1 MADEFDRRP
10 ERTLFFRH
18 LIESLLETPDIEL
31 TLVHSDPMPEELLYQ
46 RAREIVMPRMHLP
59 WGSHFAT
66 FLRYCLTTKD
76 TYDIVYYFKP
86 RLFPFFWLFPAN
98 HVVVLTH
105 GGGERLSQG
114 KWTLPRFVFVWNLVL
129 FQKHIDILIG
139 VSEYANKEI
148 VYAFRVPPEKVRTI
162 YTYLDSIY
170 TVPLKA
176 EVVRQVL
183 ATYGLPKQNY
193 FIYIGRFRT
202 HKNVDNLVA
211 AYLLYRE
218 QNPHATELLVLCGG
232 SREEYEKTFG
242 HLPPSSFTE
251 EIRFFGY
258 IPTEHM
264 PILYA
269 GARALAFVT
278 LNEGFGVPIIEAMAC
293 GTPVITSSV
302 TAMPEVAGDAAL
314 IVNPR
319 NPEALAEAFALIS
332 NNPELRAELVRR
344 GFARV
349 HFFTW
354 KKSFSKTLTL
364 FRELVAV
371 NPTVHNP
378 VSDTLNL

>member
-1 MADEFDRRP
+1 
-10 ERTLFFRH
+10 
-18 LIESLLETPDIEL
+18 
-31 TLVHSDPMPEELLYQ
+31 
-46 RAREIVMPRMHLP
+46 
-59 WGSHFAT
+59 
-66 FLRYCLTTKD
+66 
-76 TYDIVYYFKP
+76 
-86 RLFPFFWLFPAN
+86 
-98 HVVVLTH
+98 
-105 GGGERLSQG
+105 
-114 KWTLPRFVFVWNLVL
+114 
-129 FQKHIDILIG
+129 
-139 VSEYANKEI
+139 
-148 VYAFRVPPEKVRTI
+148 
-162 YTYLDSIY
+162 
-170 TVPLKA
+170 
-176 EVVRQVL
+176 
-183 ATYGLPKQNY
+183 
-193 FIYIGRFRT
+193 
-202 HKNVDNLVA
+202 
-211 AYLLYRE
+211 
-218 QNPHATELLVLCGG
+218 
-232 SREEYEKTFG
+232 
-242 HLPPSSFTE
+242 
-251 EIRFFGY
+251 
-258 IPTEHM
+258 M